1 MSRWFPFAWS
11 QRNKVLLL
19 AFHCKREICLSVNHR
34 EITKEGIEI
43 MTRPKKEKEMSRNQR
58 ITVRFTDTEFAII
71 ENAAK
76 QANLSL
82 AAYVRTQTL
91 KGNVHTKIEIVAD
104 VPEIKSLLAEVGKIG
119 SNLNQIAKYFNQ
131 GGILSQEMRGEINKR
146 LRDLYEMKY
155 KVMEMAGDFRGNTET
170 YRK

>member
-1 MSRWFPFAWS
+1 
-11 QRNKVLLL
+11 
-19 AFHCKREICLSVNHR
+19 
-34 EITKEGIEI
+34 

-91 KGNVHTKIEIVAD
+91 KGNVYTKIEIVAD
-104 VPEIKSLLAEVGKIG
+104 VPEIKSLLAEFGKIG
-119 SNLNQIAKYFNQ
+119 GNLNQIAKYFNQ
-131 GGILSQEMRGEINKR
+131 GGIHSQEMRAAINQCITE
-146 LRDLYEMKY
+146 LYEMKY
-155 KVMEMAGDFRGNTET
+155 KVMKMAGDFRGSN
-170 YRK
+170 

>member
-1 MSRWFPFAWS
+1 
-11 QRNKVLLL
+11 
-19 AFHCKREICLSVNHR
+19 
-34 EITKEGIEI
+34 

-104 VPEIKSLLAEVGKIG
+104 VPEIKSLLAEFGKIG

-131 GGILSQEMRGEINKR
+131 GGIHSQEMRAAINQCITE
-146 LRDLYEMKY
+146 LYEMKY
-155 KVMEMAGDFRGNTET
+155 KVTKMAGVFHGDTET
-170 YRK
+170 HSK

>member
-1 MSRWFPFAWS
+1 
-11 QRNKVLLL
+11 
-19 AFHCKREICLSVNHR
+19 
-34 EITKEGIEI
+34 

-104 VPEIKSLLAEVGKIG
+104 VPEIKSLLAEFGKIG
-119 SNLNQIAKYFNQ
+119 SNLNQIAN
-131 GGILSQEMRGEINKR
+131 ILTRAE
-146 LRDLYEMKY
+146 
-155 KVMEMAGDFRGNTET
+155 FFH
-170 YRK
+170 RKCVEK